1 MTLLL
6 FLLILSVL
14 IFVHELG
21 HFMAAKKAGILVE
34 EFGFGLP
41 PRLWGK
47 KVGETVYSINALPI
61 GGFVKLYGE
70 DGSEKITNEQIPSS
84 KLKGR
89 AYFEKSLGRRFS
101 VIIAGV
107 MMNLLLAIVCF
118 SALYFHF
125 GIPVKTDKIKI
136 VGISE
141 NSPAQAAQIKPDDQ
155 IVSIDGEK
163 VAGADSFVELMKE
176 RAGAVVHL
184 GIVRGEETLEI
195 SVIPRENPPAGDGP
209 LGVAVSDMEIKKFPW
224 WQMPYYGVREGFKE
238 SLAWGGMILSFLK
251 NTLVTLVTTGK
262 APRDI
267 AGPVGIYQ
275 ITGQAAK
282 GGIFAIIEFLGILSV
297 NLMIINVLPI
307 PAMDGGRLIFLGYE
321 AIVRK
326 KANQKLEMLVNNL
339 GMVFLLGLMLLI
351 TVNDILRLFNR

>member
-1 MTLLL
+1 MTLIL
-6 FLLILSVL
+6 FLLILSIL
-14 IFVHELG
+14 IFFHEFG
-21 HFMAAKKAGILVE
+21 HFLAAKKAGILVE

-47 KVGETVYSINALPI
+47 KVGETLYSINALPI

-70 DGSEKITNEQIPSS
+70 DGSGKITNKQIPNN

-107 MMNLLLAIVCF
+107 AMNLLLAIVCF

-136 VGISE
+136 VGVSE
-141 NSPAQAAQIKPDDQ
+141 NSPARAAQIKPDDQ
-155 IVSIDGEK
+155 IISIDGEK
-163 VAGADSFVELMKE
+163 VTGTESFVELMKE
-176 RAGAVVHL
+176 RAGTVVHL

-209 LGVAVSDMEIKKFPW
+209 LGVAVSDMEMKKFPW
-224 WQMPYYGVREGFKE
+224 WQMPYFGVREGFKE

-251 NTLVTLVTTGK
+251 KTLISLVVSGK
-262 APRDI
+262 VPRDI

-275 ITGQAAK
+275 ITGQAVK
-282 GGIFAIIEFLGILSV
+282 GGIFAVIEFLGILSV

-321 AIVRK
+321 AIARK

-339 GMVFLLGLMLLI
+339 GMAFLLALMVLI
-351 TVNDILRLFNR
+351 TANDVLRIFNR